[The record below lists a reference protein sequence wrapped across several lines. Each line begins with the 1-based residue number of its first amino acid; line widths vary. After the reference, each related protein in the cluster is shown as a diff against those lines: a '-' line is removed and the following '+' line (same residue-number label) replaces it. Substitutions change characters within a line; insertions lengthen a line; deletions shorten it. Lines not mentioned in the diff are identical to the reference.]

1 MTRADTDTGLRRLY
15 YLLSVLHVGD
25 KPSRQELAR
34 RWKVTP
40 RAVSHLLE
48 AAHDRYSV
56 IIRDMGDGYEII
68 SPGVFDLE
76 RVKEVRR

>member
-1 MTRADTDTGLRRLY
+1 MTRSDTDTGLRRLY
-15 YLLSVLHVGD
+15 YLLSVLHVGG

-56 IIRDMGDGYEII
+56 IIRDNGDGYEIV
-68 SPGVFDLE
+68 SPGVFNLE
-76 RVKEVRR
+76 RINRGTR